1 MKKFL
6 MILVVG
12 FLVATAASYFG
23 MQWRLK
29 KSVDDAF
36 AAMFFVDAT
45 YDKVSIDFNG
55 RISLRGLNLYIP
67 ATQTEIDV
75 VNVGIETGGF
85 WNTLS
90 LEKNFEA
97 GQLPETLKLDV
108 QSFSMNID
116 PTFVDSV
123 DQFYVPD
130 TSAQLMALG
139 CGRHLAMGPRQLF
152 DMGLRSIT
160 FDLNLGYE
168 YDIATD
174 ELVGTLDFYLDG
186 ISHLRVDQTYIGMGG
201 LLKNYQSAL
210 FGFDPSVLTPVNL
223 DIEYI
228 DLGYNAKRRDY
239 CATAAG
245 MDEAEW
251 DELNVSMFAEALNQ
265 IDFDSDFDVLR
276 LYADVLTERARVSI
290 SLKPMPGFSMAD
302 LEFYDVEQLIELV
315 DLNVIVNN
323 ESVDIGFVSW
333 DADRLANLDLA
344 QIRRD
349 FRVGPKEE
357 VVQTETEA
365 TDESTQSRILKQ
377 VPVSDLSSYLHRQVL
392 IERRNGSTFNGE
404 LISVTGDTVVVR
416 TRFRTGYTDLPL
428 NRAEIA
434 TAKIYPE

>member
-6 MILVVG
+6 LILVVG
-12 FLVATAASYFG
+12 FLVATAVSYFG

-29 KSVDDAF
+29 KSVDEAF
-36 AAMFFVDAT
+36 AAMFFVDAA
-45 YDKVSIDFNG
+45 YDRVSIDFNG

-75 VNVGIETGGF
+75 TNVGIETGGF

-97 GQLPETLKLDV
+97 GQLPETLKLDI

-130 TSAQLMALG
+130 VNAQLMALG
-139 CGRHLAMGPRQLF
+139 CGRNLAMGPRQMF
-152 DMGLRSIT
+152 DMGLRSVT
-160 FDLNLGYE
+160 FDLNLGYQ

-174 ELVGTLDFYLDG
+174 QLVGTLDFYLDG
-186 ISHLRVDQTYIGMGG
+186 ISHLRIDQTYIGMGG
-201 LLKNYQSAL
+201 LLQNYQSAL
-210 FGFDPSVLTPVNL
+210 FGFDPAVLTPVSL

-228 DLGYNAKRRDY
+228 DLGYNAKRRDF
-239 CATAAG
+239 CSTAAG
-245 MDEAEW
+245 MDETEW

-265 IDFDSDFDVLR
+265 MDFDSNFDILR
-276 LYADVLTERARVSI
+276 LYADVLTERARVSV

-302 LEFYDVEQLIELV
+302 LEFYDVTQLIELV

-323 ESVDIGFVSW
+323 EAVDVEYVSW
-333 DADRLANLDLA
+333 DADRLASLDLA

-349 FRVGPKEE
+349 FRVGPREE
-357 VVQTETEA
+357 VVQSDAEEA
-365 TDESTQSRILKQ
+365 EQSTQSRILRE
-377 VPVSDLSSYLHRQVL
+377 VPVTELSAYLNRQVL
-392 IERRNGSTFNGE
+392 IERKNGSTFNGE

-416 TRFRTGYTDLPL
+416 TRFRSGFTDLPL
-428 NRAEIA
+428 VRADIA